1 MGKFSPCVVYQE
13 NQRVAAG
20 AGNAPWFDDI
30 CRRNRR
36 DYLRCLRTVEMI
48 CRIYTKKDYR
58 KHTRRVARRSQ
69 NNSAIFWTSKLS
81 KKDPA
86 IYKMLKQR
94 KKACPSPM
102 PTEAWNTYLL
112 SHFNATPP
120 PKPSDTLNRN
130 SPWTHGL
137 QMSLWV
143 VVVFHKV

>member
-48 CRIYTKKDYR
+48 CRIYSKKNYG

-112 SHFNATPP
+112 SHLNAKPATPRP
-120 PKPSDTLNRN
+120 PNIPNRKFWHIDA
-130 SPWTHGL
+130 SL
-137 QMSLWV
+137 SLWV
-143 VVVFHKV
+143 VVVLRKV